1 MAARIVDKASSEEIY
16 VSEIVRGICAGK
28 DFKFSNQGGFDM
40 KGFDDP
46 ITLFEVLWE
55 ASETQEADPA
65 PQGET
70 EKAAAPAATPAKPKQ
85 EAPEVKAPSP
95 AQKPATVGSPAPA
108 AAPQPAPTA
117 VPTGATA
124 KPNPVTQPAQ
134 PEVPVAT
141 PPAVPASG
149 APVQETTKQEA

>member
-1 MAARIVDKASSEEIY
+1 LAARIVDKASSEEIY

-95 AQKPATVGSPAPA
+95 AQKPAT
-108 AAPQPAPTA
+108 A